1 MRKLLLA
8 DDGPAIQKIVRL
20 TFLDHP
26 EIEARCVSSGDE
38 ALQIIEEELPDLV
51 LADVHMPGASGYEV
65 CRRVKSIEPSTPVLL
80 LVGNLEAFDEVSAED
95 CGADGRLRKPFE
107 ASELLSSLEAA
118 EAKSRQRFA
127 RTAPIPVMA
136 SEPSGPQ
143 SEAMENDMSE
153 ELKLSEEQVDQIAR
167 RVVELLTDDEV
178 RKIAWEVVPDMA
190 EVVVKERIREL
201 ESQVEEL

>member
-1 MRKLLLA
+1 MRRLLLA
-8 DDGPAIQKIVRL
+8 DDGPAIRKIVRL
-20 TFLDHP
+20 TFLDHS
-26 EIEARCVSSGDE
+26 EIEAHCVSSGDE
-38 ALQIIEEELPDLV
+38 ALKAIEQELPDLV

-65 CRRVKSIEPSTPVLL
+65 CRRVKAIEPSTPVVL
-80 LVGNLEAFDEVSAED
+80 LVGKIEAFDEVAAEE

-107 ASELLSSLEAA
+107 VKELLQSLEDA
-118 EAKSRQRFA
+118 EAKARQRFA

-136 SEPSGPQ
+136 TELNGPESG
-143 SEAMENDMSE
+143 ARENEMTD

-190 EVVVKERIREL
+190 EVVVKERIQEL
-201 ESQVEEL
+201 ENQVEEL

>member
-1 MRKLLLA
+1 MA

-26 EIEARCVSSGDE
+26 EIEAQCVSSGDE
-38 ALQIIEEELPDLV
+38 ALEIIDDRLPDLV

-65 CRRVKSIEPSTPVLL
+65 CKRVKELEPSTPVVL
-80 LVGNLEAFDEVSAED
+80 LVGNLESFDEVSAED
-95 CGADGRLRKPFE
+95 CGADGSLRKPFE
-107 ASELLSSLEAA
+107 ASELLRCLEEA
-118 EAKSRQRFA
+118 ETKARQRFA
-127 RTAPIPVMA
+127 RTAPIPVVA
-136 SEPSGPQ
+136 AETNGPDLG
-143 SEAMENDMSE
+143 ARENDMTD